1 MTNTIC
7 DFCSKNESIKKENM
21 NGIDIYLCGDCLRWR
36 KEIVEYCRD
45 YKGRGAYPIAFL
57 DPLNSSIC

>member
-36 KEIVEYCRD
+36 KEI
-45 YKGRGAYPIAFL
+45 KKA
-57 DPLNSSIC
+57 ICYEESDNN